1 MMWFC
6 GQQKSKD
13 IQANKFF
20 FIAGVLIKV
29 LTWKLDSGR
38 FLPTFFH
45 PASAE
50 RQPNKTL
57 ACGSLERRS
66 LKANRKSTLFL
77 KSTTSV
83 CPYMKGLETRESS

>member
-20 FIAGVLIKV
+20 FIAGLLLMKV

-38 FLPTFFH
+38 FLPTFL
-45 PASAE
+45 PPSLG
-50 RQPNKTL
+50 RKTTQ
-57 ACGSLERRS
+57 ENTRVRVF
-66 LKANRKSTLFL
+66 RK
-77 KSTTSV
+77 KE
-83 CPYMKGLETRESS
+83 GL

>member
-1 MMWFC
+1 MVILRILIIMWFC

-20 FIAGVLIKV
+20 FIAGVLLIKV

-57 ACGSLERRS
+57 ACGSLER
-66 LKANRKSTLFL
+66 KKVFENKQKKHIIF
-77 KSTTSV
+77 
-83 CPYMKGLETRESS
+83 